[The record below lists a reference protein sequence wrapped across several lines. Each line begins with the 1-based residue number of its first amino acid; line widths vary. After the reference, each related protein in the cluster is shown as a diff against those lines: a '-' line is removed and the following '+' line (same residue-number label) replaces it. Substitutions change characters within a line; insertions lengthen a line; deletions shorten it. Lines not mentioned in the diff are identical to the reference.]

1 MDTPFPSYKGNAP
14 YIFVSYAQDDKKE
27 VFKHIKRLNQEGFRI
42 WYDEGIEPGVNW
54 YASLEE
60 RLRGCECI
68 LLFMSKHSQE
78 SKYISK
84 EITFAIENNK
94 HIVCIML
101 DNEELK
107 GPFKLMLCD
116 TQSILKDELRHVEE
130 FYSKLKNSLHPDLTC
145 SENDKKTSYA
155 ITNKNIF
162 NKNNFFNV
170 TQKKFIV
177 VSLIIL
183 SICATVLFLY
193 FKQQSNQT
201 NIGLKPTIQKTNE
214 KEKNIDKNFSS
225 LVLTTLDIPLRQK
238 FISIETILNEVREQ
252 ECQFVDFIEQ
262 NKQTVEIFKTFILN
276 IGNIYNYLINNQ
288 NQNLTKF
295 QLDTY
300 LQATKPVSS
309 INKKIVDAGNIINK
323 LFEKTDDI
331 NKKLT
336 KEHKE
341 FVFSRVAN
349 FCLIAR
355 SYPHLSIEKCIAK
368 YEESYGNK
376 YVFNDIDHK
385 QLVLSFFD
393 TCYFLNKIIC
403 EFQIYYEEKHRYIK
417 ELILLLNKK

>member
-130 FYSKLKNSLHPDLTC
+130 FYSKLKNSLRPDLTC
-145 SENDKKTSYA
+145 SENDKKSSYT
-155 ITNKNIF
+155 INNSILYKNIHF
-162 NKNNFFNV
+162 DI

-177 VSLIIL
+177 GSLIIL

-193 FKQQSNQT
+193 HKQLLNQT
-201 NIGLKPTIQKTNE
+201 NIDLKPTIQKTNE
-214 KEKNIDKNFSS
+214 TEKNIDKNFSS
-225 LVLTTLDIPLRQK
+225 LVLTTHDIPMRQR
-238 FISIETILNEVREQ
+238 FSSIETVLNEVREQ

-262 NKQTVEIFKTFILN
+262 NKQTVEIFKTFVLN
-276 IGNIYNYLINNQ
+276 IDNIYNYLIDHK
-288 NQNLTKF
+288 NQNLTKL
-295 QLDTY
+295 QLDTF
-300 LQATKPVSS
+300 LQATEPVSS
-309 INKKIVDAGNIINK
+309 INKKIIDADNIINK
-323 LFEKTDDI
+323 LFKKTDDI

-336 KEHKE
+336 NEQKE
-341 FVFSRVAN
+341 FVFSHVAN

-355 SYPHLSIEKCIAK
+355 SYPNLSIEQCIAK

-376 YVFNDIDHK
+376 YVFNNIDHN
-385 QLVLSFFD
+385 QSILSFFD
-393 TCYFLNKIIC
+393 ACYFLNKIIC
-403 EFQIYYEEKHRYIK
+403 EFQIYYEGKYRYIK
-417 ELILLLNKK
+417 ELMLLLNKK

>member
-130 FYSKLKNSLHPDLTC
+130 FYSKLKNSLRPDLTC
-145 SENDKKTSYA
+145 SENDKKSSYA
-155 ITNKNIF
+155 INNSILYKNIHF
-162 NKNNFFNV
+162 DI

-193 FKQQSNQT
+193 HKQLLNQT
-201 NIGLKPTIQKTNE
+201 NIDLKPTIQKTNE
-214 KEKNIDKNFSS
+214 TEKNIDKNFSS
-225 LVLTTLDIPLRQK
+225 LVLTTHDTPMRQR
-238 FISIETILNEVREQ
+238 FSSIETVLNEVREQ

-262 NKQTVEIFKTFILN
+262 NKQTVEIFKTFVLN
-276 IGNIYNYLINNQ
+276 IDNIYNYLIDHK
-288 NQNLTKF
+288 NQNLTKL
-295 QLDTY
+295 QLDTF
-300 LQATKPVSS
+300 LQATEPVSS
-309 INKKIVDAGNIINK
+309 INKKITDADNIINK
-323 LFEKTDDI
+323 LFKKTDDI

-336 KEHKE
+336 NEQKE
-341 FVFSRVAN
+341 FVFSHVAN

-355 SYPHLSIEKCIAK
+355 SYPNLSIEQCIAK

-376 YVFNDIDHK
+376 YVFNNIDHK
-385 QLVLSFFD
+385 QSILSFFD
-393 TCYFLNKIIC
+393 ACYFLNKIIC
-403 EFQIYYEEKHRYIK
+403 EFQIYYEGKYRYIK
-417 ELILLLNKK
+417 ELMLLLNKK